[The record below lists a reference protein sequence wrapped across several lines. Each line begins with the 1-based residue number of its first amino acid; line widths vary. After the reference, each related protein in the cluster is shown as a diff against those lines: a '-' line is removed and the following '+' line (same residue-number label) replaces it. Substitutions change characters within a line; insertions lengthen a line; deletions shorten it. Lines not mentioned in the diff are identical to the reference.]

1 MGRHAKFFGDE
12 TGFADPAK
20 YGFAGPAEYDGSIKK
35 LPWETQPNEVYA
47 PVEPAPAPAPV
58 PVPVPRSGH
67 RMSWIGRTP
76 LMPVLAGIA
85 ATGVIAAA
93 FSTRQISLNFA
104 GGDKA
109 PAVVQTTP
117 PAAPE
122 PEALRED
129 PPRTS
134 RSAARSPLTVRF
146 KVVPLAGGG
155 FNGIVSVRNST
166 PKLLAKWLLAFQI
179 PNAAVVSVTGAKV
192 KTDGKN
198 GTVVFFGSNVDLA
211 PGQAAIINFKATGA
225 PGLPTVCKINKLT
238 CI

>member
-1 MGRHAKFFGDE
+1 
-12 TGFADPAK
+12 
-20 YGFAGPAEYDGSIKK
+20 
-35 LPWETQPNEVYA
+35 
-47 PVEPAPAPAPV
+47 
-58 PVPVPRSGH
+58 
-67 RMSWIGRTP
+67 
-76 LMPVLAGIA
+76 MPVLAGIA

-109 PAVVQTTP
+109 PAVVETP
-117 PAAPE
+117 APAPAQE
-122 PEALRED
+122 PDALRAEPD
-129 PPRTS
+129 RPS

-155 FNGIVSVRNST
+155 FNGIVAVRNST

-211 PGQAAIINFKATGA
+211 PGQAAIVNFKATGA
-225 PGLPTVCKINKLT
+225 PGLPTVCKINKLS

>member
-35 LPWETQPNEVYA
+35 LPWETQPNEVYK
-47 PVEPAPAPAPV
+47 PVEPAPAPVPAPV
-58 PVPVPRSGH
+58 SAPRAGH

-104 GGDKA
+104 GGEKL
-109 PAVVQTTP
+109 PAIGQAQASVP
-117 PAAPE
+117 P
-122 PEALRED
+122 PEAAQTQD
-129 PPRTS
+129 APS
-134 RSAARSPLTVRF
+134 ANRSIARSPLTVRF

-155 FNGIVSVRNST
+155 FNGVVAVRNTTAKPLS
-166 PKLLAKWLLAFQI
+166 KWLLAFQI

-198 GTVVFFGSNVDLA
+198 GTVVLFGSNVDLA
-211 PGQAAIINFKATGA
+211 PGQAAVVNFKATGA
-225 PGLPTVCKINKLT
+225 PGLPTTCKINRLS
-238 CI
+238 CL